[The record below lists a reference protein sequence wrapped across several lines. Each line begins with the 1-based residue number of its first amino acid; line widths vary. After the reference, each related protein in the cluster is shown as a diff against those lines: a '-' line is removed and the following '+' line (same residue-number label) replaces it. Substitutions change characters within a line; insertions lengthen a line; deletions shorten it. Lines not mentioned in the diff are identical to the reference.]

1 MMLLTGMLFL
11 LSLSSATDWNKIAKD
26 SLKSAI
32 KRNINTNVA
41 KNVILF
47 IGDGMG
53 MSTITASRIYKGQKQ
68 GRPGEETVLKFEE
81 FPHVA
86 LSKVYG
92 VDRQVPDSAQTATAL
107 MGGVKTNVKVLG
119 YTEDVKTDN
128 CSSESITKRVYTI
141 LDHFQNAGRGT
152 GIVTTARLTH
162 ATPAAAY
169 AHTAQ
174 RNWENDKDMIKA
186 GVTGDCTDIA
196 YQLVNDNYDIQVAMG
211 GGRRNFLPNT
221 TFDPEYGRQGK
232 RQDGIDLIERW
243 KEMQSARNR
252 SHQYVWNNQQFDSID
267 PMTTDYVLGLFENSH
282 MQYEVDRNRSAS
294 GEPSISEMTEK
305 AINILKRNTNGF
317 FLMVEG
323 GRIDHAHHD
332 TKGALALEETL
343 AFEEAISTALEMTD
357 NKETLI
363 IVTADHSHV
372 FTIGGYTNRGNDIL
386 GLVEPFDAEP
396 SLDGMPYTTLSYG
409 NGPGTNFTAGRQ
421 NLSDIDTRSFD
432 YIQQSAVPLKFETHS
447 GEDVPIFA
455 SGPVSYLIHGVQEQH
470 YVAHVMQYAA
480 CVGDYTNDCDR
491 QIETVQTCAAFHIS
505 YKISILLISFLIYS
519 IVS

>member
-1 MMLLTGMLFL
+1 MFISFL
-11 LSLSSATDWNKIAKD
+11 LSCSATDWNKFAKN

-32 KRNINTNVA
+32 KPDFNTNVA
-41 KNVILF
+41 KNIILF

-68 GRPGEETVLKFEE
+68 GRPGAETVLKFEE

-107 MGGVKTNVKVLG
+107 MGGVKTNVKVIG

-128 CSSESITKRVYTI
+128 CSTESITKRVYSI

-152 GIVTTARLTH
+152 GVVTTARLTH

-169 AHTAQ
+169 AHSAQ
-174 RNWENDKDMIKA
+174 RNWENDKDLINA

-196 YQLVNDNYDIQVAMG
+196 FQLVNDNYDIQVAMG

-221 TFDPEYGRQGK
+221 TIDPEYRKMGR
-232 RQDGIDLIERW
+232 RQDGLDLTMRW
-243 KEMQSARNR
+243 KELQLARGR
-252 SHQYVWNNQQFDSID
+252 SHKYVWNNQQFDSIN

-282 MQYEVDRNRSAS
+282 MQYEVDRNTSS
-294 GEPSISEMTEK
+294 NGEPS
-305 AINILKRNTNGF
+305 
-317 FLMVEG
+317 

-357 NKETLI
+357 KEETLI

-372 FTIGGYTNRGNDIL
+372 FSIGGYTNRGNDIL

-396 SLDGMPYTTLSYG
+396 SIDGMPYTTLSYG

-421 NLSDIDTRSFD
+421 NLSGIDTKSFD
-432 YIQQSAVPLKFETHS
+432 YIQTKCCAITIRNSQWRRCSNICFRSCFVLNSWRSRTTLCGSRYAVCCLRRR
-447 GEDVPIFA
+447 
-455 SGPVSYLIHGVQEQH
+455 L
-470 YVAHVMQYAA
+470 
-480 CVGDYTNDCDR
+480 C
-491 QIETVQTCAAFHIS
+491 
-505 YKISILLISFLIYS
+505 
-519 IVS
+519 